1 MKFVVLASV
10 FLLAVVAAARLPE
23 PNNIYYGRLTVLDG
37 AALTGE
43 VDAVLIA
50 RVNGIDCAYDEVT
63 GSIAPDVNYV
73 LRVPLDDGW
82 EGLYAPYAA
91 RRGDAPVVTLLYEGD
106 EFPVDEELPGVSD
119 AGALHRIDLEAT
131 PEPSAA
137 VIAACA
143 LAFAARSRK
152 VGG

>member
-1 MKFVVLASV
+1 MKSVVLATV
-10 FLLAVVAAARLPE
+10 FLLAGVAAARLPE

-50 RVNGIDCAYDEVT
+50 RVNGIDCAHDEIA
-63 GSIAPDVNYV
+63 GLIAPDVNYV

-91 RRGDAPVVTLLYEGD
+91 RRGDTPVVSLLYEGD
-106 EFPVDEELPGVSD
+106 EFPVDEVLPSMSG

-137 VIAACA
+137 VTA
-143 LAFAARSRK
+143 AFAALMALRRSNR
-152 VGG
+152 